1 MMMTKTMV
9 NLKCI
14 CPLLFLVISTMLTKL
29 TITILTYLA
38 REALGT
44 PILNTSS
51 LHGLECRTFFKRD
64 YFIVDGVV
72 LMFTRNVEEEKED
85 TAVKLSRMF
94 SGSFVLVLLEM
105 VVVWLDKL
113 VVGRRTVEIFGRST
127 DRVGV
132 VRRGGF
138 GGVTNLISERF
149 WFCA

>member
-1 MMMTKTMV
+1 MF
-9 NLKCI
+9 
-14 CPLLFLVISTMLTKL
+14 PKL
-29 TITILTYLA
+29 TISIFTHLA

-51 LHGLECRTFFKRD
+51 LHGLECRTLLKHD
-64 YFIVDGVV
+64 ILMVMV
-72 LMFTRNVEEEKED
+72 LLWWFTRNVEEDKED
-85 TAVKLSRMF
+85 TAVKLSRML
-94 SGSFVLVLLEM
+94 SVLTGMLVLLEL

>member
-1 MMMTKTMV
+1 MV
-9 NLKCI
+9 MV
-14 CPLLFLVISTMLTKL
+14 LLWW
-29 TITILTYLA
+29 
-38 REALGT
+38 
-44 PILNTSS
+44 
-51 LHGLECRTFFKRD
+51 
-64 YFIVDGVV
+64 
-72 LMFTRNVEEEKED
+72 FTRNVEEDKED

-94 SGSFVLVLLEM
+94 SGSFALVLLEL

>member
-1 MMMTKTMV
+1 M
-9 NLKCI
+9 
-14 CPLLFLVISTMLTKL
+14 FTKL
-29 TITILTYLA
+29 TTTILTYLA

-51 LHGLECRTFFKRD
+51 LHGLECRTFLKRD
-64 YFIVDGVV
+64 HFIGDGVV
-72 LMFTRNVEEEKED
+72 SIVFTRNVEEEKED
-85 TAVKLSRMF
+85 TAVKLSRML
-94 SGSFVLVLLEM
+94 SGSFVLTGMLSLLDL
-105 VVVWLDKL
+105 VVVWLL

-138 GGVTNLISERF
+138 GGVTNLISKRF

>member
-1 MMMTKTMV
+1 MLMM
-9 NLKCI
+9 
-14 CPLLFLVISTMLTKL
+14 
-29 TITILTYLA
+29 ILYLW
-38 REALGT
+38 
-44 PILNTSS
+44 
-51 LHGLECRTFFKRD
+51 
-64 YFIVDGVV
+64 
-72 LMFTRNVEEEKED
+72 FTRNVEEEKED
-85 TAVKLSRMF
+85 TAVKLSRML
-94 SGSFVLVLLEM
+94 SVLTGMLVLLEL

>member
-1 MMMTKTMV
+1 M
-9 NLKCI
+9 
-14 CPLLFLVISTMLTKL
+14 LLSVSAPSFFLVINTMFTKL
-29 TITILTYLA
+29 TITHLTYLA

-51 LHGLECRTFFKRD
+51 LHGLECRTFLKRD
-64 YFIVDGVV
+64 HFIGDGVV
-72 LMFTRNVEEEKED
+72 LIVFTRNVEEEKED
-85 TAVKLSRMF
+85 TAVKLSRML
-94 SGSFVLVLLEM
+94 SGPFVLVLLGL

-113 VVGRRTVEIFGRST
+113 VDGRRTVEIFGRST

>member
-1 MMMTKTMV
+1 M
-9 NLKCI
+9 
-14 CPLLFLVISTMLTKL
+14 FTKL
-29 TITILTYLA
+29 TTTILTYLA

-51 LHGLECRTFFKRD
+51 LHGLECRTFLKRD
-64 YFIVDGVV
+64 HFIGDGVV
-72 LMFTRNVEEEKED
+72 LIVFTRNVEEEKED
-85 TAVKLSRMF
+85 TAVKLSRML
-94 SGSFVLVLLEM
+94 SGSFVLTGMLSLLDL
-105 VVVWLDKL
+105 VVVWLL

-138 GGVTNLISERF
+138 GGVTNLISKRF

>member
-1 MMMTKTMV
+1 MF
-9 NLKCI
+9 
-14 CPLLFLVISTMLTKL
+14 PKL
-29 TITILTYLA
+29 TISIFTHLA

-51 LHGLECRTFFKRD
+51 LHGLECRTFLKRD
-64 YFIVDGVV
+64 HFIGDGVV
-72 LMFTRNVEEEKED
+72 LIVFTRNVEEEKED

-94 SGSFVLVLLEM
+94 SGSFVLVLLEL

-138 GGVTNLISERF
+138 GGVTSLISKRF

>member
-1 MMMTKTMV
+1 MF
-9 NLKCI
+9 
-14 CPLLFLVISTMLTKL
+14 PKL
-29 TITILTYLA
+29 TISIFTHLA

-51 LHGLECRTFFKRD
+51 LHGLECRTLLKHD
-64 YFIVDGVV
+64 ILMVMV
-72 LMFTRNVEEEKED
+72 LLWWFTRNVEEDKED
-85 TAVKLSRMF
+85 TAVKLSRML
-94 SGSFVLVLLEM
+94 SLLTGMLVLLEL

>member
-1 MMMTKTMV
+1 M
-9 NLKCI
+9 
-14 CPLLFLVISTMLTKL
+14 FTKL

-51 LHGLECRTFFKRD
+51 LHGLECRTFLKRD
-64 YFIVDGVV
+64 HFIGDGVV

-85 TAVKLSRMF
+85 TAVKLSRML

-105 VVVWLDKL
+105 V

>member
-1 MMMTKTMV
+1 
-9 NLKCI
+9 
-14 CPLLFLVISTMLTKL
+14 MLTIL
-29 TITILTYLA
+29 TITIFNYLA

-51 LHGLECRTFFKRD
+51 LHGLECRTFLKRD
-64 YFIVDGVV
+64 HFIGDGVV
-72 LMFTRNVEEEKED
+72 LIVFTRNVEEEKED
-85 TAVKLSRMF
+85 TAVKLSRML
-94 SGSFVLVLLEM
+94 SGSFVLTGMLALLEL
-105 VVVWLDKL
+105 VVVWLL

-138 GGVTNLISERF
+138 GGVTNLISKRF

>member
-1 MMMTKTMV
+1 
-9 NLKCI
+9 
-14 CPLLFLVISTMLTKL
+14 MLTIL
-29 TITILTYLA
+29 TITIFNYLA

-51 LHGLECRTFFKRD
+51 LHGLECRTFLKRD
-64 YFIVDGVV
+64 HFIGDGVV
-72 LMFTRNVEEEKED
+72 LIVFTRNVEEEKED

-94 SGSFVLVLLEM
+94 SGSFVLTGMLALLEL
-105 VVVWLDKL
+105 VVVWLL

-138 GGVTNLISERF
+138 GGVTNLISKRF

>member
-1 MMMTKTMV
+1 M
-9 NLKCI
+9 
-14 CPLLFLVISTMLTKL
+14 FTKL

-51 LHGLECRTFFKRD
+51 LHGLECRTFLKRD
-64 YFIVDGVV
+64 HFIGDGVV
-72 LMFTRNVEEEKED
+72 LIVFTRNVEEEKED
-85 TAVKLSRMF
+85 TAVKLSRML

-105 VVVWLDKL
+105 V

>member
-1 MMMTKTMV
+1 M
-9 NLKCI
+9 
-14 CPLLFLVISTMLTKL
+14 ISTIFTKL

-51 LHGLECRTFFKRD
+51 LHGLECRTFLKGDHF
-64 YFIVDGVV
+64 VGEGVV
-72 LMFTRNVEEEKED
+72 LIVFTRNVEEEKED
-85 TAVKLSRMF
+85 TAVKLSRML
-94 SGSFVLVLLEM
+94 SGPFVLVLLEM
-105 VVVWLDKL
+105 VVVWLL

>member
-1 MMMTKTMV
+1 MV
-9 NLKCI
+9 
-14 CPLLFLVISTMLTKL
+14 TKL

-51 LHGLECRTFFKRD
+51 LHGLECRTFLKRD
-64 YFIVDGVV
+64 HFIGDGVV
-72 LMFTRNVEEEKED
+72 LIVFTRNVEEEKED
-85 TAVKLSRMF
+85 TAVKLSRML
-94 SGSFVLVLLEM
+94 SGPFVLVLLGL